1 MKLFRRDVYMDY
13 LSRDA
18 APFADDFW
26 QQLDNTITET
36 ASKILQ
42 GRRFVPIYGP
52 LGIGVTNIELDDVE
66 NLKEVA
72 DNGIIFTAGRSYIQI
87 PTLYTDFILSAK
99 DMQTSQHSGYPV
111 DLAQAINAAEQAAIQ
126 EDKFI
131 FFGNDTLKIDG
142 LFTAAG
148 TQKITKTDWNIGENS
163 FKNIAEAINL
173 LVKEGIYSSYSLLIS
188 PDLYLQMQRIQP
200 GTGILE
206 IDRVKKLLHKR
217 VFVSPVLGKEKALLI
232 SADARNIDLAIGQD
246 LQTAYLEQTELNHKF
261 RLLETIRLRI
271 KRPKSIIQF
280 E

>member
-1 MKLFRRDVYMDY
+1 MDY

-72 DNGIIFTAGRSYIQI
+72 NNGIIFTAGRSYIQI

-148 TQKITKTDWNIGENS
+148 TQKITKTDWNVGENS